1 VSPTTNRAVN
11 LEDLRRMA
19 RRRLPRPIY
28 DLVAGGADD
37 EVTLADN
44 QRAFSD
50 YRLATHAFSKGEG
63 SPDTSVTLFGH
74 RLSWP
79 VMLAPT
85 GAARVLH
92 RDAELAVAR
101 AARSRETGYVHGV
114 VSGHPLTQISAVEPD
129 PLWLQLYLSSDRDEV
144 AAVIQQATD
153 CDVRALVVTVDLPV
167 IGNRER
173 DRRHGL
179 TVPMRPTAK
188 TVAQCVAHPRWGFDF
203 LRGNL
208 PQSSPLD
215 GRSSPF
221 STQRQI
227 LRSAYPVRLED
238 LEFIR
243 ANWDGPLLVKGILNG
258 EDCKVAVGAGADGVI
273 VSNHGGRQLDR
284 APATLDALPAVVRAA
299 DERTVVLL
307 DGGIRRGTDVLVAL
321 ASGADAVLIGRPYLY
336 GLAAGGQAGVER
348 AIDILRMELERA
360 MSLMGLADLDEVDP
374 GCLIPR
380 PRG

>member
-1 VSPTTNRAVN
+1 MNRAVN

-37 EVTLADN
+37 EITLAAN
-44 QRAFSD
+44 QREFDEYRLAARAFS
-50 YRLATHAFSKGEG
+50 RGEG
-63 SPDTSVTLFGH
+63 RPDTGVTLLGR
-74 RLSWP
+74 RLGWP

-114 VSGHPLTQISAVEPD
+114 VSGHPLAQIAAVEPG
-129 PLWLQLYLSSDRDEV
+129 PLWLQLYLTGDRDQLS
-144 AAVIQQATD
+144 AVIQDARD
-153 CDVRALVVTVDLPV
+153 CDIHALVVTVDLPV

-221 STQRQI
+221 ATQREI
-227 LRSAYPVRLED
+227 LRSAHPVRLED

-243 ANWDGPLLVKGILNG
+243 ASWDGPLLVKGILHA
-258 EDCKVAVGAGADGVI
+258 EDCRIAVAAGADGVI

-284 APATLDALPAVVRAA
+284 APATLAALPEVVRAA
-299 DERTVVLL
+299 DEGTVVLL
-307 DGGIRRGTDVLVAL
+307 DGGVRRGTDVLIAL

-336 GLAAGGQAGVER
+336 GLAAGGQSGVER

-360 MSLMGLADLDEVDP
+360 MRLMGLATIGEVGP

-380 PRG
+380 

>member
-1 VSPTTNRAVN
+1 VNTAVN
-11 LEDLRRMA
+11 IGDLQRLA

-28 DLVAGGADD
+28 DLVEGGADD
-37 EVTLADN
+37 EITMADN
-44 QRAFSD
+44 RGAFD
-50 YRLATHAFSKGEG
+50 RYRLAARAFSKGAG
-63 SPDTSVTLFGH
+63 RPDTSQTLLGQ

-101 AARSRETGYVHGV
+101 AARSRDTGYVHGV
-114 VSGHPLTQISAVEPD
+114 VSGHPLAQVSAAEPA
-129 PLWLQLYLSSDRDEV
+129 PLWLQLYLSSDRDELS
-144 AAVIQQATD
+144 AVIQEARD
-153 CDVRALVVTVDLPV
+153 CRVHALVVTVDMPV

-179 TVPMRPTAK
+179 TVPMRPTVK
-188 TVAQCVAHPRWGFDF
+188 TVAQCLAHPRWGIDF

-227 LRSAYPVRLED
+227 LRSAYPVQLED
-238 LEFIR
+238 LEFVR
-243 ANWDGPLLVKGILNG
+243 ASWDGPLLVKGILQG
-258 EDCKVAVGAGADGVI
+258 EDCRLAVAAGADGVI

-284 APATLDALPAVVRAA
+284 APATLAVLPEIVRAA

-307 DGGIRRGTDVLVAL
+307 DGGVRRGTDVLIAL

-348 AIDILRMELERA
+348 AIDILRIEMERA
-360 MSLMGLADLDEVDP
+360 MALMGLATIDAIDP
-374 GCLIPR
+374 SCLIPR
-380 PRG
+380 RPAG

>member
-1 VSPTTNRAVN
+1 MSPTTNRAVN

-50 YRLATHAFSKGEG
+50 YRLATRAFSKGEG
-63 SPDTSVTLFGH
+63 RPDTSVTLFGH

-321 ASGADAVLIGRPYLY
+321 ASGADAVLVGRPYLY